1 MKLGFIGLGHMGHAM
16 ATRLLRG
23 GHQLIVY
30 NRSPAKA
37 RDLRGLGATV
47 ADTVAEACE
56 VEAVITMVSD
66 DEAIEAIVFGAGGI
80 RVHLPDGAIHVSCST
95 ISPRMADRLA
105 KAHELEAQRFVA
117 APVLGR
123 PEAAQAGELFVLAAG
138 ARATVEE
145 LAPVFEAFGQRTFVV
160 SEQPDH
166 ALLVKLSCNFLIT
179 SMIESVGEAMAL
191 VGKAGIDPRHYL
203 DILTSSLFGAPAY
216 RTYGPLIAERRFE
229 PAQFAATLGAKDIRL
244 TLAAAEDLRVHHPR
258 AVHARA
264 RTRRRACRLVGDRRA
279 RRTGCRPHG
288 AVSVMAAAAGS
299 R

>member
-16 ATRLLRG
+16 AARLLRG

-30 NRSPAKA
+30 NRSPEKA
-37 RDLRGLGATV
+37 RDLRNLGATV

-66 DEAIEAIVFGAGGI
+66 DDAIEAIAFGAGGI

-105 KAHELEAQRFVA
+105 KAHALEAQRFVA

-123 PEAAQAGELFVLAAG
+123 PDAAAAGELFVLAAG
-138 ARATVEE
+138 ARATLDE

-166 ALLVKLSCNFLIT
+166 ALVVKLSCNFLIT
-179 SMIESVGEAMAL
+179 STIESVGEAMAL

-203 DILTSSLFGAPAY
+203 DILTSSLFGAPVY
-216 RTYGPLIAERRFE
+216 RTYGALIAERRFE
-229 PAQFAATLGAKDIRL
+229 PAQFAATLGEKDIRL
-244 TLAAAEDLRVHHPR
+244 TLDTAEDLRVPMPVASIIR
-258 AVHARA
+258 ERFMRVLARDGERVDWSA
-264 RTRRRACRLVGDRRA
+264 IGGL
-279 RRTGCRPHG
+279 
-288 AVSVMAAAAGS
+288 AAQDAGLPE